1 MTRLLL
7 LRHAAG
13 DHIGRT
19 LAGRGPGVH
28 LNAFG
33 REQAERL
40 AAYVATLGVRAV
52 YASPRER
59 ARETAEPL
67 ARRIGIP
74 IAEAAGLDEVDYGEW
89 TGLEHGSLTDDAWR
103 WYNTYRSGT
112 RVPGGELI
120 LEVQARIVAEL
131 LRLAE
136 RHDGETVVAVSHADP
151 IRAALAHFLGMP
163 IDHMLRLDVGPA
175 SVSEVVL
182 ERWSARVVRVNDL
195 RAAG

>member
-28 LNAFG
+28 LNALG

-40 AAYVATLGVRAV
+40 GEYVATLGVCAV

-67 ARRIGIP
+67 ARRLGVDV
-74 IAEAAGLDEVDYGEW
+74 AEAPGLDEVDYGEW
-89 TGLEHGSLTDDAWR
+89 TGLEHGRLTGDAWR
-103 WYNTYRSGT
+103 WYNSYRSGT
-112 RVPGGELI
+112 RVPGGELMV
-120 LEVQARIVAEL
+120 EVQARAVGEL

-136 RHDGETVVAVSHADP
+136 RHPDRAVAVVSHADP
-151 IRAALAHFLGMP
+151 IRAALVHFLGMP
-163 IDHMLRLDVGPA
+163 IDHMLRLDVAPA

-182 ERWSARVVRVNDL
+182 EPWGVRVVRINDT
-195 RAAG
+195 RAAE